1 MIAKAV
7 KGKGFRGAL
16 NYDLTHEKG
25 YLLDTNMSA
34 DMPRE
39 LAAEFGEIRRL
50 RPNLNKAV
58 LHVSLSAAPGE
69 KLNDEQ
75 WREIG
80 REYLRGMGLDNNQ
93 YVMTR
98 HTDTE
103 HEHIHILANRIR
115 FDGQVTTDSHDYR
128 RQEVLMR
135 KIENDYAL
143 QQLEPSLEAER
154 KAPTKDEIECAIR
167 TSEPSTR
174 QQLQQLCDGAAK
186 DCQSMSQYIDRL
198 EHVGV
203 QVVPVL
209 QLEGEK
215 LSGLSYRLDEVTMKG
230 SDLGRGYTPSGLNKR
245 GIEYEKDRDFETVSR
260 ARERAEDRALSQP
273 DRSFEYQ
280 QAAERGSPS
289 RDAGTLSPSDGS
301 FNRRDTQDLSRHS
314 SREREAR
321 AGIQDLDGQHHALM
335 EGSRPRVTERRAE
348 PAKSREQ
355 PDIDALHAHDSGRDA
370 FSDARDRIMALAGT
384 ATQSRDRHT
393 GVSSGIE
400 RRHDRTSQ
408 AVEKQIE
415 ALGVEQFDVCLIDRN
430 HKEIHKTWNKEELQ
444 KSIPWLKRMNA
455 RGHDIRIKPQDHH
468 GLVLVGGL
476 DERQLVQLEKTGFKP
491 AITIENYQGEYEV
504 WIKLSNN
511 FVESPIKES
520 LKAELAKRLG
530 GVHLPDYG
538 RLAGFTNQNV
548 PPHFEGLQPYVLA
561 RNATGKVTEK
571 GAEWVQVMREK
582 IEKEKLVDLVQKRYE
597 KLFEVS
603 AWWQPDYEHAYKEQA
618 REWVQNYPEKTIKP
632 EDFKKMDLEII
643 HSMARSGKFKKE
655 DIEKALRELS
665 PRMESSKP
673 RDIEKY
679 AFEMVRAVFDRVDV
693 KKERERN
700 IEYERT
706 REQSRG
712 MSR

>member
-34 DMPRE
+34 DKPRE

-58 LHVSLSAAPGE
+58 LHVSLSAAQDE
-69 KLNDEQ
+69 KLTDEQ

-115 FDGQVTTDSHDYR
+115 FDGEVTTDSHDYR

-135 KIENDYAL
+135 KIEKDYEL
-143 QQLEPSLEAER
+143 QQLEPSLEAQR

-167 TSEPSTR
+167 TGEPSTR

-215 LSGLSYRLDEVTMKG
+215 LSGLSYTLDEVTMKG

-245 GIEYEKDRDFETVSR
+245 GIEYEKNRDFETVSR
-260 ARERAEDRALSQP
+260 ACERAEDRALSQP
-273 DRSFEYQ
+273 DRSLEPQ

-301 FNRRDTQDLSRHS
+301 LNRRDTQDLSGHP
-314 SREREAR
+314 SREREAGAR
-321 AGIQDLDGQHHALM
+321 VQDLDGQHHALM
-335 EGSRPRVTERRAE
+335 ESSRPRVAERSAE

-355 PDIDALHAHDSGRDA
+355 PDIDALHAHDSGRNA

-384 ATQSRDRHT
+384 ATQSRSGHT

-400 RRHDRTSQ
+400 RRHDRTFK

-415 ALGVEQFDVCLIDRN
+415 ALGVDHFDILLTDKN
-430 HKEIHKTWNKEELQ
+430 NQKIHKTWHKFEFI
-444 KSIPWLKRMNA
+444 KDISWLKRMNA
-455 RGHDIRIKPQDHH
+455 RGYSIEIKPHGNEH
-468 GLVLVGGL
+468 GLVLVEKLSKNAIQALKEKGWEPTL
-476 DERQLVQLEKTGFKP
+476 TLETSKDS
-491 AITIENYQGEYEV
+491 YQA
-504 WIKLSNN
+504 WIKLSKENIDPIIR
-511 FVESPIKES
+511 ESFYKNS
-520 LKAELAKRLG
+520 LKKEEIDK
-530 GVHLPDYG
+530 YG
-538 RLAGFTNQNV
+538 LLAGFTNQEIELNQ
-548 PPHFEGLQPYVLA
+548 EGLKPYIFVHD
-561 RNATGKVTEK
+561 NTGKVAKKASDYVKKIEQVIDNNIIKNIQEQRLDRINKHPIHTDIPFSAEDYYLRTSKLLIEVHDIEK
-571 GAEWVQVMREK
+571 NKEK
-582 IEKEKLVDLVQKRYE
+582 I
-597 KLFEVS
+597 
-603 AWWQPDYEHAYKEQA
+603 DY
-618 REWVQNYPEKTIKP
+618 
-632 EDFKKMDLEII
+632 KKMDWEIAE
-643 HSMARSGKFKKE
+643 SMAMCGRF
-655 DIEKALRELS
+655 
-665 PRMESSKP
+665 
-673 RDIEKY
+673 
-679 AFEMVRAVFDRVDV
+679 FEMEMVDAIV
-693 KKERERN
+693 KCSPNIESKDLKKMRESVTKMVQTIERMPEVKEMKEWIWERDRERTMDM
-700 IEYERT
+700 ER
-706 REQSRG
+706 
-712 MSR
+712 

>member
-34 DMPRE
+34 DTPRD
-39 LAAEFGEIRRL
+39 LSAEFGEIRRL

-58 LHVSLSAAPGE
+58 LHVSLSAAQGE
-69 KLNDEQ
+69 HLSDEQ

-135 KIENDYAL
+135 KIEKEYGL
-143 QQLEPSLEAER
+143 QQVEPSLSAER
-154 KAPTKDEIECAIR
+154 KAPAKGEIECAIR
-167 TSEPSTR
+167 TGEPSTR
-174 QQLQQLCDGAAK
+174 QRLQQLCDGAAK

-198 EHVGV
+198 ECVGV
-203 QVVPVL
+203 EVVPVL

-215 LSGLSYRLDEVTMKG
+215 LSGLSYKLDGVMMKG
-230 SDLGRGYTPSGLNKR
+230 SDLGRGYTPSGLKKR

-273 DRSFEYQ
+273 DRSLESQ

-301 FNRRDTQDLSRHS
+301 LDRRDTQDFGRHS
-314 SREREAR
+314 SRERETG
-321 AGIQDLDGQHHALM
+321 AGVQGVDGHHHALM
-335 EGSRPRVTERRAE
+335 ESSRSGVAERSTE
-348 PAKSREQ
+348 PAKSGEQ
-355 PDIDALHAHDSGRDA
+355 PDIDALRSRDSERDGV
-370 FSDARDRIMALAGT
+370 SDAYDRIMALAGT
-384 ATQSRDRHT
+384 ATQSRDRHA
-393 GVSSGIE
+393 GVGSGIE

-415 ALGVEQFDVCLIDRN
+415 ALGVEKFDILLIDQN
-430 HKEIHKTWNKEELQ
+430 YNEIHKTWNREELR

-455 RGHDIRIKPQDHH
+455 RGHNVGIKPHGDH
-468 GLVLVGGL
+468 GLVLATGL
-476 DERQLVQLEKTGFKP
+476 DERKLKDLEKAGFK
-491 AITIENYQGEYEV
+491 AAVAIENGAGEYEA
-504 WIKLSNN
+504 WIKLSKQA
-511 FVESPIKES
+511 VELQIREVFQAKVSLSHGLGRFKE
-520 LKAELAKRLG
+520 
-530 GVHLPDYG
+530 YG
-538 RLAGFTNQNV
+538 RLAGFTNQDQ
-548 PPHFEGLQPYVLA
+548 HSHREGLRPYVLA
-561 RNATGKVTEK
+561 KEATGHVAEK
-571 GAEWVQVMREK
+571 GEELVHAMREK
-582 IEKEKLVDLVQKRYE
+582 IEKEKLMELVQKRYE

-603 AWWQPDYEHAYKEQA
+603 AWWRPDYEHAYKEQA
-618 REWVQNYPEKTIKP
+618 REWVQNYPEKIIKK
-632 EDFKKMDLEII
+632 EDFKKMDLEIT
-643 HSMARSGKFKKE
+643 HSMSRSGKFNKE
-655 DIEKALRELS
+655 DIEKALGELS
-665 PRMESSKP
+665 PAMESRKP
-673 RDIEKY
+673 KDMEKY

-693 KKERERN
+693 KRERERN
-700 IEYERT
+700 IEHKRT
-706 REQSRG
+706 RERSRG
-712 MSR
+712 RSR